1 MFFLKKKQI
10 LKNRLDL
17 NQQIKK
23 INIYVVHNHSVI
35 VKIKKNEYYFI
46 ILWWMNEGLYLIKLI
61 SIFCKRTID
70 IKAFKN

>member
-35 VKIKKNEYYFI
+35 VKLKKKMNT
-46 ILWWMNEGLYLIKLI
+46 IL
-61 SIFCKRTID
+61 
-70 IKAFKN
+70 